1 MWLQWFSTHYYQKK
15 GHCVGFWQEIP
26 KLGNI
31 LKINIHIRLCYRAGN
46 QNQKFCKLIWLNTGI
61 PLIPV
66 LWVLETS
73 VQMSCKI
80 QFSMWKIPGFSVIK
94 IRHSDSV
101 YKHFDFPTA
110 EENIHRFIYFYFFN
124 VHIVTWQCN
133 MQKVIYTVKSLYK
146 W

>member
-1 MWLQWFSTHYYQKK
+1 
-15 GHCVGFWQEIP
+15 
-26 KLGNI
+26 
-31 LKINIHIRLCYRAGN
+31 
-46 QNQKFCKLIWLNTGI
+46 
-61 PLIPV
+61 
-66 LWVLETS
+66 
-73 VQMSCKI
+73 
-80 QFSMWKIPGFSVIK
+80 
-94 IRHSDSV
+94 V